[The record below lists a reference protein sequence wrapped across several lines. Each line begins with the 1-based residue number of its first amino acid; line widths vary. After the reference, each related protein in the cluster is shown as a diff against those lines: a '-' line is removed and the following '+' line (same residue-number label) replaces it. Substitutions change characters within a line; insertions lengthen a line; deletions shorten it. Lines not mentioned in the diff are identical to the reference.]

1 MVIYKEASKFCV
13 LMVAFSLL
21 WFVFVSS
28 SLSSGLRFANDS
40 IISSH
45 VIVKLSIITAKRYNV
60 EGFQVWPFSHTWR
73 FLRPHQHLS
82 LFHYWSKL
90 HFLASNLYLHLHGI
104 CFANI
109 LDSFIPV
116 TMLNT
121 LRIKSSALFVTHTL
135 LSKSFRALQLPTH
148 LSNLTANG

>member
-60 EGFQVWPFSHTWR
+60 EGFQV
-73 FLRPHQHLS
+73 
-82 LFHYWSKL
+82 
-90 HFLASNLYLHLHGI
+90 
-104 CFANI
+104 
-109 LDSFIPV
+109 
-116 TMLNT
+116 
-121 LRIKSSALFVTHTL
+121 
-135 LSKSFRALQLPTH
+135 
-148 LSNLTANG
+148 